1 MLSRRKMLTFL
12 NHIIDRPGQE
22 EDLSSLSD
30 PTFSEKINEVFQP
43 LVDSMEKIFFW
54 DPFKA
59 MGFHFD
65 ADIPFIVLWVVFA
78 GIFFT
83 LWMKFI
89 NLRAFRHSWQLIRG
103 KYNKPG
109 ERGEVSH
116 FQALTTALSAT
127 VGLGNISGVA
137 VAIVMGGPGAT
148 FWMILAGFFGM
159 SMKFAE
165 CTLGVK
171 YRKIDKNGK
180 VSGGPMYYLVE
191 GLKKYRMGGLG
202 KILAGLFAILIVF
215 SSMGGNMFQGNQAFA
230 QFLVLVPSLERHG
243 ALFGAF
249 FAVLVGLVLVGGIK
263 SIGKVT
269 GKVVPLMAAIYLG
282 TAMVII
288 LMNIG
293 EIGNVFKLIITS
305 AFDAPAIKGGFIGV
319 LITGFRRGAFSNEA
333 GLGSSA
339 IAHAPAKTEEPVNEG
354 IVALMEPFIDTI
366 IICTMTS
373 LVLIFTGFHENPEG
387 LEGTRLTSAAF
398 GSVFPWFPYLLV
410 VAISLFAFSTMI
422 SWSYY
427 GIKGIDFL
435 LGKWSEKTFG
445 NKMIVNRIFTV
456 ILLLCVVIGA
466 SSSLTSVL
474 SFIDMVM
481 ISLAIPNIIGLII
494 MGSEIKSDLKSYM
507 NRLRS
512 GEIRRTG

>member
-1 MLSRRKMLTFL
+1 MVNVVLDHRIRYIVER
-12 NHIIDRPGQE
+12 IIDQE
-22 EDLSSLSD
+22 EDLTL
-30 PTFSEKINEVFQP
+30 SEKINAAFEPVVQF
-43 LVDSMEKIFFW
+43 MEKIFFW
-54 DPFKA
+54 DPFA
-59 MGFHFD
+59 ALGFD
-65 ADIPFIVLWVVFA
+65 LEADIPFIVLWVVLA

-89 NLRAFRHSWQLIRG
+89 NVRAFGHSWYLIRG

-137 VAIVMGGPGAT
+137 IAIAVGGPGAT

-159 SMKFAE
+159 SLKFTE

-171 YRKIDKNGK
+171 YRKIDARGN

-191 GLKKYRMGGLG
+191 GLKRKNLGGLG
-202 KILAGLFAILIVF
+202 RVLAAVFALLVVA
-215 SSMGGNMFQGNQAFA
+215 SSMGGNMFQANQAFA
-230 QFLVLVPSLERHG
+230 QFLVIIPALERHG
-243 ALFGAF
+243 AVFGVF
-249 FAVLVGLVLVGGIK
+249 FAILVGLVIVGGIR
-263 SIGKVT
+263 SIGRVT
-269 GKVVPLMAAIYLG
+269 GKIVPFMAGLYLG
-282 TAMVII
+282 TALII
-288 LMNIG
+288 IIMNIG
-293 EIGNVFKLIITS
+293 EIGSVFKLIVTS

-339 IAHAPAKTEEPVNEG
+339 IAHAPAKTDEPVNEG

-373 LVLIFTGFHENPEG
+373 LVLIFTGFHQNPEG
-387 LEGTRLTSAAF
+387 LEGTQLTSAAF

-410 VAISLFAFSTMI
+410 LAILLFAFSTMI

-427 GIKGIDFL
+427 GIKGFDFL
-435 LGKWSEKTFG
+435 LGKRFEKFPG
-445 NKMIVNRIFTV
+445 RKAVIIRIFT
-456 ILLLCVVIGA
+456 ILLLLCVVIGA
-466 SSSLTSVL
+466 SSTLTSVIT
-474 SFIDMVM
+474 FIDMVM
-481 ISLAIPNIIGLII
+481 ITLAIPNVIGLII
-494 MGSEIKSDLKSYM
+494 LGPEIKRDLKSYM
-507 NRLRS
+507 KRFRA
-512 GEIRRTG
+512 GEIKRYK

>member
-1 MLSRRKMLTFL
+1 MINVVIDHRIRYIVER
-12 NHIIDRPGQE
+12 IIDQE
-22 EDLSSLSD
+22 EDLTL
-30 PTFSEKINEVFQP
+30 SEKINAAFEPVVQF
-43 LVDSMEKIFFW
+43 MEKIFFW
-54 DPFKA
+54 DPFA
-59 MGFHFD
+59 ALGFD
-65 ADIPFIVLWVVFA
+65 LEADIPFIVLWVVLA

-89 NLRAFRHSWQLIRG
+89 NVRAFGHSWYLIRG

-137 VAIVMGGPGAT
+137 IAIAVGGPGAT

-159 SMKFAE
+159 SLKFTE

-171 YRKIDKNGK
+171 YRKIDARGN

-191 GLKKYRMGGLG
+191 GLKRKNLGGLG
-202 KILAGLFAILIVF
+202 RVLAAVFALLVVA
-215 SSMGGNMFQGNQAFA
+215 SSMGGNMFQANQAFA
-230 QFLVLVPSLERHG
+230 QFLIFVPALERHG
-243 ALFGAF
+243 AVFGVF
-249 FAVLVGLVLVGGIK
+249 FAILVGLVIVGGIR
-263 SIGKVT
+263 SIGRVT
-269 GKVVPLMAAIYLG
+269 GKIVPFMAGLYLG
-282 TAMVII
+282 TALII
-288 LMNIG
+288 IIMNIG
-293 EIGNVFKLIITS
+293 EIGSVFKLIVTS

-339 IAHAPAKTEEPVNEG
+339 IAHAPAKTDEPVNEG

-373 LVLIFTGFHENPEG
+373 LVLIFTGFHQNPEG
-387 LEGTRLTSAAF
+387 LEGTQLTSAAF

-410 VAISLFAFSTMI
+410 LAILLFAFSTMI

-427 GIKGIDFL
+427 GIKGFDFL
-435 LGKWSEKTFG
+435 LGKWFEKFPG
-445 NKMIVNRIFTV
+445 RKAVIIRIFT
-456 ILLLCVVIGA
+456 ILLLLCVVIGA
-466 SSSLTSVL
+466 SSTLTSVIT
-474 SFIDMVM
+474 FIDMVM
-481 ISLAIPNIIGLII
+481 ITLAIPNVIGLII
-494 MGSEIKSDLKSYM
+494 LGPEIKRDLKSYM
-507 NRLRS
+507 KRFRA
-512 GEIRRTG
+512 GEIKRYK

>member
-1 MLSRRKMLTFL
+1 MENIQIEESLQKNLLKIFEEVDGPTLSER
-12 NHIIDRPGQE
+12 
-22 EDLSSLSD
+22 
-30 PTFSEKINEVFQP
+30 INEAFEP
-43 LVDSMEKIFFW
+43 LVDFMEKIFFW
-54 DPFKA
+54 DPVAALGFKIE
-59 MGFHFD
+59 
-65 ADIPFIVLWVVFA
+65 ADVPFIVLWVVLA

-89 NLRAFRHSWQLIRG
+89 NIRAFRHSLDLVRG

-116 FQALTTALSAT
+116 FQALATALSAT

-137 VAIVMGGPGAT
+137 IAIVMGGPGAT
-148 FWMILAGFFGM
+148 FWMIIAGFFGM
-159 SMKFAE
+159 SLKFTE

-171 YRKIDKNGK
+171 YRRIGENGI

-191 GLKKYRMGGLG
+191 GLKKKNLAGLG
-202 KILAGLFAILIVF
+202 KVLAALFALLIVA
-215 SSMGGNMFQGNQAFA
+215 SAMGGNMFQANQAFA
-230 QFLVLVPSLERHG
+230 QFLVLVPSLQRNG
-243 ALFGAF
+243 AYFGIFLAL
-249 FAVLVGLVLVGGIK
+249 LVGLVIIGGIK
-263 SIGKVT
+263 SIGRVT
-269 GKVVPLMAAIYLG
+269 GRIVPFMAVLYLG

-288 LMNIG
+288 IMNVG
-293 EIGNVFKLIITS
+293 EIGNVFKLIVTS
-305 AFDAPAIKGGFIGV
+305 AFDAPAIKGGLVGV

-373 LVLIFTGFHENPEG
+373 LVLIFTGFHQNPEG

-410 VAISLFAFSTMI
+410 GAILLFAYSTMI

-427 GIKGIDFL
+427 GVKGFDFL
-435 LGKWSEKTFG
+435 LGGITEKYPGKRILAT
-445 NKMIVNRIFTV
+445 RIFTV
-456 ILLLCVVIGA
+456 LLLLCVIIGA
-466 SSSLTSVL
+466 SSSLSTVI
-474 SFIDMVM
+474 SFLDMVM
-481 ISLAIPNIIGLII
+481 ITLAIPNVIGLVIL
-494 MGSEIKSDLKSYM
+494 GPEVRRDLKDYM
-507 NRLRS
+507 KRLKA
-512 GEIRRTG
+512 GEIPENPRSK

>member
-1 MLSRRKMLTFL
+1 MVSTLL
-12 NHIIDRPGQE
+12 NNQFRYILEWIIDQE
-22 EDLSSLSD
+22 EDLTL
-30 PTFSEKINEVFQP
+30 SEKINAAFEPVVEF
-43 LVDSMEKIFFW
+43 MEKIFFW
-54 DPFKA
+54 DPFA
-59 MGFHFD
+59 ALGFD
-65 ADIPFIVLWVVFA
+65 LEADIPFIVLWVVLA

-89 NLRAFRHSWQLIRG
+89 NVRAFGHSWYLIRG

-137 VAIVMGGPGAT
+137 IAITVGGPGAT

-159 SMKFAE
+159 SLKFTE

-171 YRKIDKNGK
+171 YRKIDDRGN

-191 GLKKYRMGGLG
+191 GLKRKNLGGVG
-202 KILAGLFAILIVF
+202 RVLAALFAVLVVA
-215 SSMGGNMFQGNQAFA
+215 SAMGGNMFQANQAFA
-230 QFLVLVPSLERHG
+230 QFLVIVPGLERHG
-243 ALFGAF
+243 AVFGLFF
-249 FAVLVGLVLVGGIK
+249 SVLVGLVIVGGIK
-263 SIGKVT
+263 SIGRVT
-269 GKVVPLMAAIYLG
+269 GKIVPFMAGLYLG
-282 TAMVII
+282 TALII
-288 LMNIG
+288 IIMNIG
-293 EIGNVFKLIITS
+293 EIGSVFKLIVTS

-373 LVLIFTGFHENPEG
+373 LVLIFTGFHQNPEG
-387 LEGTRLTSAAF
+387 LEGTQLTSAAF
-398 GSVFPWFPYLLV
+398 GSVFHWFPYLLV
-410 VAISLFAFSTMI
+410 LAILLFAFSTMI

-427 GIKGIDFL
+427 GIKGFNFL
-435 LGKWSEKTFG
+435 LGKRFEKLPG
-445 NKMIVNRIFTV
+445 RKAVVIRIFTI
-456 ILLLCVVIGA
+456 ILMVCVVIGA
-466 SSSLTSVL
+466 SSTLTAVIT
-474 SFIDMVM
+474 FIDMVM
-481 ISLAIPNIIGLII
+481 IALAIPNVIGLVIL
-494 MGSEIKSDLKSYM
+494 GPEIKRDLKSYM
-507 NRLRS
+507 QRFRA
-512 GEIRRTG
+512 GEIKRYK